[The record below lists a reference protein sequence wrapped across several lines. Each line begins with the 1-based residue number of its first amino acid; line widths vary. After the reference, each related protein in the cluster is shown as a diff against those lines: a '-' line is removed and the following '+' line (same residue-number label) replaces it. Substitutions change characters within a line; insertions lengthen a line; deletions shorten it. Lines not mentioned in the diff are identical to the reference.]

1 MAATVIWGSV
11 IFAALI
17 IAIFLLLVARRLLG
31 ERRMTR
37 ESKAMLAATKDLLLR
52 IQNLARSAPS
62 GQSSKAARMHAVLNL
77 ARLLRGSERVKL
89 MELADEDGLFGSAL
103 RDLTSNKPRQ
113 RAQAVELLDQFESQK
128 CVAALRTV
136 MANDPVY
143 ELRLAA
149 AFTLARFGRL
159 PSPRETISQMSLLT
173 NENSRIHLALFR
185 ALAPLYPAQLQALL
199 RDPAYHI
206 IKASIVDA
214 LGWSDDLTCLAEIER
229 ASLDADPEVRC
240 AALRAAGQL
249 GQPEAGNWIIA
260 RLADPNVN
268 VRIQAIRCA
277 SRLSLSQAHAQ
288 IEALSNDPSAWVRC
302 RADEALFALQPAK
315 LKARI

>member
-1 MAATVIWGSV
+1 MAASVIWGSV
-11 IFAALI
+11 IFATLI
-17 IAIFLLLVARRLLG
+17 IVIFLLLVARRMLG

-89 MELADEDGLFGSAL
+89 MELADKDGLFDSAL

-149 AFTLARFGRL
+149 ALTLARFGRL

-199 RDPAYHI
+199 HDPAYHI

-249 GQPEAGNWIIA
+249 GQPEVGNWIIA

-288 IEALSNDPSAWVRC
+288 IEALTNDPSAWVRC
-302 RADEALFALQPAK
+302 RADEALFALQPVK
-315 LKARI
+315 LKARV